1 MQSKRC
7 IFHSKSFFDKILA
20 NYTKRR
26 DVRDEV
32 FKKPISK
39 QFEFDEDVA
48 SVFDDMLNRSVPFY
62 KENLNLQ
69 IKILKEFLK
78 DNDKIIDLGCSTGN
92 FLIELGKAKK
102 NLQLIGIDN
111 SEAMIKRA
119 KQKAKAFGVDIT
131 FLQEDFL
138 ESNLDNAKAIVAN
151 YTIQFIRP
159 LKREKL
165 IKKIYSSLK
174 KDGIFLMSEK
184 LISENKKL
192 NKIMIDIYYEYKKK
206 MGYSEFEIAQK
217 REALENVLIP
227 YSMQENIDM
236 LKEAGFKEIEV
247 IFRWNNFATFLAF
260 KK

>member
-1 MQSKRC
+1 
-7 IFHSKSFFDKILA
+7 
-20 NYTKRR
+20 
-26 DVRDEV
+26 VRDEV

-92 FLIELGKAKK
+92 FLIELAKK
-102 NLQLIGIDN
+102 SDKKLKLIGIDN

-119 KQKAKAFGVDIT
+119 KQKAKAFGVKIK
-131 FLQEDFL
+131 FLNEDFL
-138 ESNLDNAKAIVAN
+138 NSNLNNAKAIIAN

-174 KDGIFLMSEK
+174 EDGIFLMSEK

-236 LKEAGFKEIEV
+236 LKEAGFKNIEI

>member
-1 MQSKRC
+1 M
-7 IFHSKSFFDKILA
+7 
-20 NYTKRR
+20 
-26 DVRDEV
+26 RDEV

-69 IKILKEFLK
+69 IKILKKFLK

-92 FLIELGKAKK
+92 FLIELAKK
-102 NLQLIGIDN
+102 SNKKLKLTGIDN

-119 KQKAKAFGVDIT
+119 KQKAKAFGVEIK
-131 FLQEDFL
+131 FLNEDFL
-138 ESNLDNAKAIVAN
+138 NSNLDNAKAIIAN

-174 KDGIFLMSEK
+174 DDGIFLMSEK

-236 LKEAGFKEIEV
+236 LKEAGFKNIEV